1 MPIKIVDSVG
11 KAVNPGT
18 TKQKHNPV
26 KSVTT
31 KGVTMHRFSVKTK
44 GGSVYDNT

>member
-1 MPIKIVDSVG
+1 MPIKIVHTVG

-31 KGVTMHRFSVKTK
+31 KSIVMSKFSVKTK
-44 GGSVYDNT
+44 GGFVYDNT

>member
-1 MPIKIVDSVG
+1 MVIKIEDSVG

-31 KGVTMHRFSVKTK
+31 VTVKMSRFSVKTK

>member
-1 MPIKIVDSVG
+1 MVIKIEDSVG
-11 KAVNPGT
+11 KAVNPGV

-31 KGVTMHRFSVKTK
+31 LPVKMSRFSVKTK

>member
-1 MPIKIVDSVG
+1 MPIKIVNGVG

-18 TKQKHNPV
+18 VKQKHNPV

-31 KGVTMHRFSVKTK
+31 KDIVMSKFSVKTK